1 MTTDI
6 RTASLVDMLTGLVAE
21 DADAVALAQALDTEI
36 QAIATLAE
44 QCAFFGR
51 ISSLTEEQCDEV
63 ARWFKLVELEG
74 WAGAGLTRKRA
85 VLLEMVNVYR
95 RRGTRWAW
103 DRVTEILET
112 PVTVDAVVRS
122 RDGMYSLIEWWE
134 EDPSAD
140 AHTYR
145 VDALIEWV
153 GLTLAEIRHMI
164 QVCTAYVPTR
174 ERLREFSETLEL
186 ESDLLLACYPEV
198 GLHIEVY

>member
-1 MTTDI
+1 VTTDI

-36 QAIATLAE
+36 QALATLAE
-44 QCAFFGR
+44 QCAFFSR
-51 ISSLTEEQCDEV
+51 IADLTEEQCDEA

-74 WAGAGLTRKRA
+74 WGLAGVERKRA
-85 VLLEMVNVYR
+85 ALLEMVNVYR

-103 DRVTEILET
+103 KRVAEILET
-112 PVTVDAVVRS
+112 PVTVDGEERS

-134 EDPSAD
+134 DDPAAD
-140 AHTYR
+140 PHTYR